1 MIKDTAITI
10 LCWGD
15 SNTWGSV
22 PRSDAR
28 YARSVRWPGA
38 LQCLLGDDYEVVSE
52 GLCGRTLVALDSAK
66 PHRSGITHLK
76 AALESADPVDYV
88 IVMLG
93 TNDVKS
99 TYNLSAEEVA
109 GHLDQTLAL
118 VMSGDADL
126 VKKPKILVI
135 CPPAIIVPKDGNLDE
150 RMVRG
155 VELFKKL
162 PELYRQVASK
172 YECGYINAQDHVS
185 SSDVDGYHLDAE
197 AHLMLAQVIKVWI
210 QKI

>member
-1 MIKDTAITI
+1 MIKDTAKTI

-15 SNTWGSV
+15 SNTWGNI
-22 PRSDAR
+22 PRTDDR
-28 YARSVRWPGA
+28 YPRSVRWPGA

-99 TYNLSAEEVA
+99 TYNLSAEDVA
-109 GHLDQTLAL
+109 GHLDQTVAFI
-118 VMSGDADL
+118 MSDEADL
-126 VKKPKILVI
+126 MKRPNVLVI
-135 CPPAIIVPKDGNLDE
+135 CPPAIIVPKDGRLDE

-155 VELFKKL
+155 VELSKKL
-162 PELYRQVASK
+162 SGAYSQVAAK
-172 YECGYINAQDHVS
+172 YGCDFINAQDHVS
-185 SSDVDGYHLDAE
+185 SSDVDGYLLDAE
-197 AHLMLAQVIKVWI
+197 AHGKLAGVVKAWVHEH
-210 QKI
+210 